1 MKLKP
6 PADATDFKRK
16 FIEQAKVLSGRKYA
30 ETHLM
35 LYDHLLT
42 VFYGNGYSLGIAVLP
57 QTFSSCD
64 ESQDHPYDPFKKNT

>member
-30 ETHLM
+30 KAYLIS
-35 LYDHLLT
+35 D
-42 VFYGNGYSLGIAVLP
+42 SAI
-57 QTFSSCD
+57 FSISA
-64 ESQDHPYDPFKKNT
+64 KNE